1 MKKFKSMMKRAK
13 ALIAAAA
20 VAVTTVVCSVVAS
33 AETAEA
39 ATGSEMSTVLASAG
53 DQITSGFS
61 DMIVSVVP
69 VIIGVMLSGLTIF
82 GIIMLVKLAK
92 KIFGKVAG

>member
-1 MKKFKSMMKRAK
+1 MKKFKSMMKKAK

-20 VAVTTVVCSVVAS
+20 VAVTTAVCSVIAS
-33 AETAEA
+33 AETVE

-53 DQITSGFS
+53 EQITSSFGE
-61 DMIVSVVP
+61 MVATLVP
-69 VIIGVMLSGLTIF
+69 VIIGIMLSGLTIF
-82 GIIMLVKLAK
+82 GIIMLIKLAK